1 MTVMRTVAATVV
13 RTVFVALKRF
23 EKTCMFNKRKKQK
36 FCSFL
41 FAKEVNMDILIVTKL
56 FESIGFPA
64 VIFVIW
70 YIYHQAQVKTFENLM
85 NQNFAILKDL
95 LETNQYHAAI
105 LSRIENK
112 IDTNYWCPILKKEV
126 SKINEY

>member
-1 MTVMRTVAATVV
+1 MV
-13 RTVFVALKRF
+13 
-23 EKTCMFNKRKKQK
+23 NQRKKQK

-41 FAKEVNMDILIVTKL
+41 FAKEVNMDLMIVSKL
-56 FESIGFPA
+56 FQSIGFPA

-85 NQNFAILKDL
+85 NQNFIILKDL

-112 IDTNYWCPILKKEV
+112 IDTNFWCPILKKEV

>member
-1 MTVMRTVAATVV
+1 MV
-13 RTVFVALKRF
+13 
-23 EKTCMFNKRKKQK
+23 NQRKKQK

-41 FAKEVNMDILIVTKL
+41 FAKEVNMDLMIVSKL
-56 FESIGFPA
+56 FQSIGFPA

-85 NQNFAILKDL
+85 NQNFIILKDL

-112 IDTNYWCPILKKEV
+112 IDTNFWCPILKKEV
-126 SKINEY
+126 NKINEY